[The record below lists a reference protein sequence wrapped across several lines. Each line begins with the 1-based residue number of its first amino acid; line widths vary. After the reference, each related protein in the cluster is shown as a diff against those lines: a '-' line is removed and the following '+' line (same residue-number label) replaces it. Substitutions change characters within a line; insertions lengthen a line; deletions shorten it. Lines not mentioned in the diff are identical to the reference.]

1 MLQGRLG
8 DLRLDSDPGHSNCP
22 QVFIT
27 GEESQMLHS
36 TLCVPPFL
44 CLEDGCSPKF
54 SRLPKSE
61 DPLGE
66 WLRIS
71 INCCNLHPSW
81 TLSAI
86 FTPHCP
92 PNGRPRQQQA
102 RSDEVTGS
110 GTLPSLGLLNSWSL
124 INAQFFKLK
133 QSLQPCPPKDLGEG
147 PLCDAHSPT

>member
-36 TLCVPPFL
+36 TLCVPPFF

-71 INCCNLHPSW
+71 INCCNLHLSW

-92 PNGRPRQQQA
+92 PNGRPGQQQA
-102 RSDEVTGS
+102 RSDGFWDSSLSRTIKQLELNKCSVLQIKTVPS
-110 GTLPSLGLLNSWSL
+110 TLSTQGFGRRTSV
-124 INAQFFKLK
+124 
-133 QSLQPCPPKDLGEG
+133 
-147 PLCDAHSPT
+147 